1 MGDRREKSINPILT
15 RIANARK
22 KKILNHR
29 LRMVTSSV
37 DTGCPKSLL
46 KGRRSNPK
54 KMQMDEGENGSDVF
68 WKAAVV
74 VVVVVVVLLSC
85 FLFSFRLLTPACFLF
100 SFLVAF
106 FFSFFVHLFVRL
118 HYGCKHSFSRPPD
131 RFAHIERENRKLLI
145 QMSNIMLRP
154 KEKNPGSHVQSLN
167 LPMRQRDIKRINY
180 DNRLLLERI
189 EKTQPYCE

>member
-54 KMQMDEGENGSDVF
+54 KMQMDEGENGSERDVF

-74 VVVVVVVLLSC
+74 VIVVVVLLSC

-106 FFSFFVHLFVRL
+106 FFSFLCISLYVSIMDANILFLDLQIVL
-118 HYGCKHSFSRPPD
+118 H
-131 RFAHIERENRKLLI
+131 I
-145 QMSNIMLRP
+145 
-154 KEKNPGSHVQSLN
+154 LN
-167 LPMRQRDIKRINY
+167 A
-180 DNRLLLERI
+180 RI
-189 EKTQPYCE
+189 ESY

>member
-54 KMQMDEGENGSDVF
+54 KMQMDEGENGS
-68 WKAAVV
+68 
-74 VVVVVVVLLSC
+74 
-85 FLFSFRLLTPACFLF
+85 
-100 SFLVAF
+100 
-106 FFSFFVHLFVRL
+106 
-118 HYGCKHSFSRPPD
+118 
-131 RFAHIERENRKLLI
+131 EE
-145 QMSNIMLRP
+145 MS
-154 KEKNPGSHVQSLN
+154 
-167 LPMRQRDIKRINY
+167 
-180 DNRLLLERI
+180 LES
-189 EKTQPYCE
+189 

>member
-74 VVVVVVVLLSC
+74 VVVVVVVVVLLSC
-85 FLFSFRLLTPACFLF
+85 FLLSFRLLTPACFLF

-106 FFSFFVHLFVRL
+106 FFSFLCISLYVSIMDANILFLDLQIVL
-118 HYGCKHSFSRPPD
+118 H
-131 RFAHIERENRKLLI
+131 I
-145 QMSNIMLRP
+145 
-154 KEKNPGSHVQSLN
+154 LN
-167 LPMRQRDIKRINY
+167 A
-180 DNRLLLERI
+180 RI
-189 EKTQPYCE
+189 ESY